1 MTPGVR
7 VRGLR
12 EVVAALREAD
22 AEVPKRL
29 REHLL
34 PIARLIVAGTA
45 TKVPRGTG
53 SAAGSLSARA
63 GQRGASVAF
72 GGASA
77 PYFPWL
83 DYGGSVG
90 KGHRPGV
97 PWSGSVTRPWMPG
110 GRYVYP
116 TIAEHRDEIAQ
127 AALDA
132 VSRAATDAGL
142 RVV

>member
-1 MTPGVR
+1 MTPGVK
-7 VRGLR
+7 VHGLR
-12 EVVAALREAD
+12 EVVAAMREAD
-22 AEVPKRL
+22 AAVPKRL

-34 PIARLIVAGTA
+34 PVARLVASRTA
-45 TKVPRGTG
+45 AKVPREKGD
-53 SAAGSLSARA
+53 AAGSLSARA
-63 GQRGASVAF
+63 GQSGASVAF

-77 PYFPWL
+77 PHFPWL
-83 DYGGSVG
+83 DFGGSVG

-116 TIAEHRDEIAQ
+116 TIAEHRDDIAE

-132 VSRAATDAGL
+132 VERSATDAGL
-142 RVV
+142 KVS